1 MAHDS
6 TAISGRSNIGLYII
20 LLLGVCLRLLRIG
33 GQKLSADEA
42 FSWAVARRSFR
53 GVIDFAW
60 NDTHP
65 PLYHLLLKATLL
77 ILPESEFGLRFFSFL
92 CSVGTLV
99 AVPLFVRRQWG
110 IRAATYA
117 GCFVAL
123 SPLDIYYA
131 QENRMY
137 ALLGLLWVLS
147 LILTVEMFEG
157 KRSLVV
163 AWSMVNIALAWTHEY
178 GMVAVAVVM
187 GLVPCYWLLRKTR
200 KQGLA
205 LSGGWMGLGIL
216 LVLIGIAPVLW
227 LEWHLR
233 SHLGSAGTPVVP
245 ELGEIAALLK
255 FWSAGPLP
263 GRAEKFPPGTSL
275 GPLLVAREYYIA
287 PALLVIGSGV
297 LLGLIRDSKRAR
309 SGERAGGF
317 VLALIAIPVMLVY
330 VYSTVTN
337 QGIWLNRGFVGSGE
351 LVLLMGGVGISG
363 ASRLWWRRSLG
374 AAVLAL
380 SLLSLV
386 PYYTIW
392 QKNYNA
398 AALGSLP
405 HPDERTMILIT
416 PFFSSLEV
424 FYYLGPDTP
433 IWALDVGTGKL
444 GQLNLRGADVP
455 GYAFVDCDA
464 PILAAITD
472 VYLYGPYDWRDPG
485 VQRLLPAC
493 LAIKR
498 VWMFE
503 ENGWRPKESAIRGLH
518 HQVLHENSLRL
529 AATLDLP
536 QPPAPP

>member
-6 TAISGRSNIGLYII
+6 TGISGRSNFGLTLI
-20 LLLGVCLRLLRIG
+20 LLIGVCLRLFRIG

-42 FSWAVARRSFR
+42 FSWAVARHSFR

-60 NDTHP
+60 IDTHP

-77 ILPESEFGLRFFSFL
+77 ILPGSEAGLRFFSSL

-99 AVPLFVRRQWG
+99 AVLLFVRRQWG

-178 GMVAVAVVM
+178 GLVALAVVM
-187 GLVPCYWLLRKTR
+187 GLVSCYWLWQKTR
-200 KQGLA
+200 RQGSA
-205 LSGGWMGLGIL
+205 LSRGWMSLGVF
-216 LVLIGIAPVLW
+216 LVLIGIAPVLR

-233 SHLGSAGTPVVP
+233 SHIGRAGTPVVP
-245 ELGEIAALLK
+245 ELGEIAAVLK

-263 GRAEKFPPGTSL
+263 GRAENFPPGTSL

-287 PALLVIGSGV
+287 PALLVLGSGV

-309 SGERAGGF
+309 SGERTGGF
-317 VLALIAIPVMLVY
+317 VLALIAIPVVLVY
-330 VYSTVTN
+330 VYSNATN
-337 QGIWLNRGFVGSGE
+337 QGIWLNRGFVGSGA

-363 ASRLWWRRSLG
+363 ASRVWWRRCLG
-374 AAVLAL
+374 AAVLGL
-380 SLLSLV
+380 SLLSLI

-398 AALGSLP
+398 AVLGFLP
-405 HPDERTMILIT
+405 HPNESTMILIT

-424 FYYLGPDTP
+424 FYYLGPNTP
-433 IWALDVGTGKL
+433 LWALDAGTGKL
-444 GQLNLRGADVP
+444 GQLNLRGAAVP

-464 PILAAITD
+464 PTLATITD
-472 VYLYGPYDWRDPG
+472 VYLYGPYDWRDPE

-493 LAIKR
+493 LATKR
-498 VWMFE
+498 VWMFGE
-503 ENGWRPKESAIRGLH
+503 KGWRPKESAIRGLH
-518 HQVLHENSLRL
+518 HPVLHKNSRGSD
-529 AATLDLP
+529 A
-536 QPPAPP
+536 